1 MREKWSWWYRNW
13 SRQLAAVS
21 LADFFTLFIYLQVI
35 GKGERGGGRGATDV
49 CPLMHKKTSHA
60 HFRLLLPSN
69 DIICFRVKNFQLKNK
84 QICYYSF
91 VISLFLKT
99 ETTFF
104 LFLREVNYL
113 RRSKEGKKGAS
124 ACRVGRLWLVRGKAV
139 ARSLSNNDGD
149 DYENVTQKTEFA
161 LLQILSH
168 LLHLVQFVKY
178 WHIFLEL
185 NSKRLYQSS
194 WKEKESLSLVLTS
207 CTRREI
213 RKFHIVVVQ
222 WRQWNLQKTVMH
234 VQSCRFANL
243 KVMLHGTIRNDD
255 F

>member
-1 MREKWSWWYRNW
+1 MREKWSRWYRNW

-113 RRSKEGKKGAS
+113 PRSKEGKKGAS

-139 ARSLSNNDGD
+139 ARSLRRLRKRHLK
-149 DYENVTQKTEFA
+149 ETEFA
-161 LLQILSH
+161 LLQTLSR

-243 KVMLHGTIRNDD
+243 KVMLHGKIRNDD

>member
-1 MREKWSWWYRNW
+1 MREKWSRWYRNW

-35 GKGERGGGRGATDV
+35 GKGERGGGRGATEV

-104 LFLREVNYL
+104 FISE
-113 RRSKEGKKGAS
+113 
-124 ACRVGRLWLVRGKAV
+124 RGKLSSSIKRRQKRGFWLPGGKTV
-139 ARSLSNNDGD
+139 ARSWEGCGSELGTATKTSLK
-149 DYENVTQKTEFA
+149 KTEFA
-161 LLQILSH
+161 LLQTLSR

-207 CTRREI
+207 CTRHEI